1 MVKEE
6 PCQYLEEHHSRQG
19 EQPGQKPWGGTAWG
33 VGKPPIAQRPVWLE
47 RREQGGGQRRA

>member
-33 VGKPPIAQRPVWLE
+33 V
-47 RREQGGGQRRA
+47 